1 MSNLNERTTA
11 MKRLLILTF
20 ILCLILCGCGKEDI
34 PIVTLPS
41 TEATTGATTEPTTE
55 PTEPP
60 VLYRHPL
67 TGEPLDEPFTGK
79 PVAFSIGNTKAALPQ
94 HGISGA
100 DLFFEVEAEGGITR
114 FLPIITDLD
123 AVASIGPVR
132 SARTFFNNLAAGWNA
147 PIGHCGGSDR
157 GIKGYYD
164 LTGNQIPDWNHI
176 DQFTYG
182 EKYYYRDKDRYNNKG
197 YAWEHCLF
205 TTGEKMQAAL
215 NDLKYNT
222 GEVLDYG
229 LQFDENVSLEGEAA
243 TEITVSFL
251 GKKTSEFTYDAST
264 GLYSIRQY
272 DRDLIDGTNGEQ
284 LSFKNVFVLY
294 AKQEKQRD
302 TGYVRSYYELI
313 GSGDGY
319 FAVNGKI
326 VKIKW
331 SREDVKKPFVY
342 TLEDGTPITLGV
354 GKSYVG
360 ISSTKSEPISY
371 K

>member
-1 MSNLNERTTA
+1 MKRTATLLLVLCLLLCACGTTQQPPGTTTEETTLATETTA
-11 MKRLLILTF
+11 ETTIET
-20 ILCLILCGCGKEDI
+20 
-34 PIVTLPS
+34 
-41 TEATTGATTEPTTE
+41 TEAT
-55 PTEPP
+55 EPP
-60 VLYRHPL
+60 ILYRHPL
-67 TGEPLDEPFTGK
+67 TGEPLEEPFTGR
-79 PVAFSIGNTKAALPQ
+79 PVAVSIGNTKAALPQ
-94 HGISGA
+94 YGISGA
-100 DLFFEVEAEGGITR
+100 DFFFEVEAEGGITR
-114 FLPIITDLD
+114 FLPIFTDLNAVD
-123 AVASIGPVR
+123 AIGPIR

-147 PIGHCGGSDR
+147 PIAHCGGSDR

-164 LTGNQIPDWNHI
+164 LTGSKISGWNHI

-182 EKYYYRDKDRYNNKG
+182 KKYFYRDLDRNKNQG

-205 TTGEKMQAAL
+205 TTGENMKKAL

-229 LQFDENVSLEGEAA
+229 LLFDENISLEGEAA
-243 TEITVSFL
+243 NQITISFL
-251 GKKTSEFTYDAST
+251 GKKTSEFTYDAAT

-272 DRDLIDGTNGEQ
+272 DRDLIDGATGKQ
-284 LSFKNVFVLY
+284 LTFKNIFVLY
-294 AKQEKQRD
+294 AKQEKQKD
-302 TGYVRSYYELI
+302 SNYVRSYYDLI

-354 GKSYVG
+354 GKSYIG
-360 ISSTKSEPISY
+360 ISSTKSKLISY
-371 K
+371 Q